1 MKDKLNRI
9 FDNNAVINWM
19 GRYILSFVETQ
30 GGNPLLEWQGYAIDE
45 INIGGYRSI
54 FKSTSL
60 VEALDKFI
68 EIIESESFCAGTEL
82 ESEEV

>member
-9 FDNNAVINWM
+9 FDSGGVINWM
-19 GRYILSFVETQ
+19 GRYMLSFTETNS
-30 GGNPLLEWQGYAIDE
+30 GNPLLEWQAYVIDE
-45 INIGGYRSI
+45 IHIGGYRSI

-60 VEALDKFI
+60 AAALDKYI
-68 EIIESESFCAGTEL
+68 DIIESESFCAGTEL

>member
-19 GRYILSFVETQ
+19 GRYMLSFTEINS
-30 GGNPLLEWQGYAIDE
+30 GNPLLEWQGYVIDE
-45 INIGGYRSI
+45 IHIGGYRSI
-54 FKSTSL
+54 FKNTSL
-60 VEALDKFI
+60 VETLDKFI
-68 EIIESESFCAGTEL
+68 AVIESESFCAGVQL